1 MSKKTDVVSYINA
14 IRTGDNINNCRKLR
28 GLSQA
33 TFARKLGVTVKT
45 VSNWEQGHTSF
56 TLEHLGLMC
65 RILRVTANDIL
76 CFDAEDVIPFYI
88 YSFFTN
94 PSQLFFVCG
103 GDLYIVYFLST
114 TKKKSFHG
122 HYRFNFVT

>member
-88 YSFFTN
+88 SLNHLPMLIIWF
-94 PSQLFFVCG
+94 
-103 GDLYIVYFLST
+103 ST
-114 TKKKSFHG
+114 
-122 HYRFNFVT
+122 